1 MLLSV
6 YFIVKSFLSFY
17 IRIRC
22 KSSSS
27 LLFVGVLDNL
37 IDLLQHES
45 DNPIEIKEL
54 CFSIISNLCQNC
66 NKNKKLFRQKGGIDL
81 IVNNLK
87 DPAITTS
94 ARYALYTV
102 AILDCLWNAIL
113 GNKKS
118 ETVFLDNE
126 VLFCLTTHLYM
137 FYMKM

>member
-1 MLLSV
+1 M
-6 YFIVKSFLSFY
+6 
-17 IRIRC
+17 
-22 KSSSS
+22 
-27 LLFVGVLDNL
+27 LDNL
-37 IDLLQHES
+37 IDLLQNES
-45 DNPIEIKEL
+45 ENPIEIKEL
-54 CFSIISNLCQNC
+54 CFSIISNLCQDC

-94 ARYALYTV
+94 ARYALYTI

-126 VLFCLTTHLYM
+126 VKLNA
-137 FYMKM
+137 K